1 MEDSLGNFFHHSTH
15 TNNWALL
22 VCSSRFWFNYRH
34 VANVLSLYRSLKRLG
49 MPDSNII
56 LMLADNIPCNGR
68 NPSPEFVFGGHRSG
82 LPRLL
87 SDRQSN
93 VLIYL
98 TGHGGDGFLK
108 FQDAEELTNVD
119 LADAIETMHQQDRYA
134 YHMQQ
139 FLDSRVTALNS
150 STSMA
155 DFVKYCD
162 RSKCISTVGVRN
174 DLYNKPLDR
183 VRVTDFFGARRYV
196 KGCQCQKRSNFI
208 LLFFDLQL
216 IGEFVHILHLAVSLD
231 FDFDELCVQLLNIVS
246 DSEMEQL
253 LSDPNAPLQLPLV
266 LKIVSFLGRKPI
278 LGTGRLPKDELVPRP
293 PVVTIMGHV
302 DHGKTT
308 LLDALRKSNIVAQEF
323 GGITQ
328 HIGAFSVRL
337 PDVCDNRTVTFL
349 DTPGHAAFGAM
360 RERGAHS
367 TDIVVLVVAA
377 DDGVMDQTVESI
389 RYAREADVPII
400 VAINKCDKPRIDTE
414 RIRHDL
420 LHHEIVTENFGGDT
434 LSVELSALYGRGIDK
449 LQEAILM
456 QADFLE
462 LKSTPKGLAEATVIE
477 SSNKLGWRDL
487 LPPPGELALE
497 MDNQQKAQEAVAYRK
512 EKKREAEMLK
522 EMETIEEKRSQL
534 RQHYETARKEKIT
547 KGEMELSVSYKIQEE
562 LRRADSAQPKAPRF
576 PLLLKC
582 DVEGTLQA
590 VQTVLDSYDAND
602 QVQLDIVATGV
613 GALNEN
619 ELELAAQT
627 GAHIFCFNVHV
638 SQRLSLMAKDQ
649 NVPLHQFNVIYKL
662 VDRLKEL
669 LAEHIPIVKE
679 RQLVAEGTVLTE
691 YRIMDGL
698 KKKQP
703 VAGLRVDWGRMEKDG
718 FIWRFTRQKKVV
730 KEGDANAKAAATSA
744 GAQRPNEA
752 AGAEPPKFVTV
763 TIYEG
768 PIQSMQ
774 REKSVI
780 SSASAEMNIG
790 VTVEDKNIRYK
801 EDDRVEVF
809 KDVQLPQ
816 QLNWNPPGF

>member
-1 MEDSLGNFFHHSTH
+1 MGPFDGSRTTTFIRRICPFSTIQRNVFLISPKPKKLPIQSLNVQARQIALGVQRMSSKAEKGL
-15 TNNWALL
+15 WAKFENKKRRKYAEKISMKKQKSDKPT
-22 VCSSRFWFNYRH
+22 VNIFEEM
-34 VANVLSLYRSLKRLG
+34 SLR
-49 MPDSNII
+49 
-56 LMLADNIPCNGR
+56 
-68 NPSPEFVFGGHRSG
+68 
-82 LPRLL
+82 
-87 SDRQSN
+87 
-93 VLIYL
+93 
-98 TGHGGDGFLK
+98 
-108 FQDAEELTNVD
+108 
-119 LADAIETMHQQDRYA
+119 
-134 YHMQQ
+134 
-139 FLDSRVTALNS
+139 
-150 STSMA
+150 
-155 DFVKYCD
+155 
-162 RSKCISTVGVRN
+162 
-174 DLYNKPLDR
+174 
-183 VRVTDFFGARRYV
+183 
-196 KGCQCQKRSNFI
+196 
-208 LLFFDLQL
+208 
-216 IGEFVHILHLAVSLD
+216 HLAVSLD

-278 LGTGRLPKDELVPRP
+278 LGGAPKCRHEQARDVYPKPPPPQDELVPRP

-477 SSNKLGWRDL
+477 SSNKLAPVDSAGPSTPVQVSGWRDF

>member
-1 MEDSLGNFFHHSTH
+1 MPRLVLFPSLPPLFLPLMGPFDG
-15 TNNWALL
+15 
-22 VCSSRFWFNYRH
+22 SRITTFTRRLCQINSL
-34 VANVLSLYRSLKRLG
+34 NVLQTRQIALGVQRMSSKAEKGLWAKFENKKRKKYVEKISMKKQKSDKPTVNIFEEMSLR
-49 MPDSNII
+49 
-56 LMLADNIPCNGR
+56 
-68 NPSPEFVFGGHRSG
+68 
-82 LPRLL
+82 
-87 SDRQSN
+87 
-93 VLIYL
+93 
-98 TGHGGDGFLK
+98 
-108 FQDAEELTNVD
+108 
-119 LADAIETMHQQDRYA
+119 
-134 YHMQQ
+134 
-139 FLDSRVTALNS
+139 
-150 STSMA
+150 
-155 DFVKYCD
+155 
-162 RSKCISTVGVRN
+162 
-174 DLYNKPLDR
+174 
-183 VRVTDFFGARRYV
+183 
-196 KGCQCQKRSNFI
+196 
-208 LLFFDLQL
+208 
-216 IGEFVHILHLAVSLD
+216 HLAVSLD

-246 DSEMEQL
+246 DSEMEQI
-253 LSDPNAPLQLPLV
+253 LSDPNAPLDLPLV

-278 LGTGRLPKDELVPRP
+278 LGGAPKCRHDQARDVYPKPPPPQEELVPRP

-462 LKSTPKGLAEATVIE
+462 LKSTPEGLAEATGSFLVSGVCWARVRTMNDE
-477 SSNKLGWRDL
+477 FGASVDSAGPSTPVQVSGWRDL

-497 MDNQQKAQEAVAYRK
+497 MDSQQKAQEAVAYRK

-547 KGEMELSVSYKIQEE
+547 KGETELSVSYQMQEE
-562 LRRADSAQPKAPRF
+562 LRKADSAQPKAPRF

-590 VQTVLDSYDAND
+590 VQTVLDLYDAND
-602 QVQLDIVATGV
+602 RVQLDIVDTGV

-619 ELELAAQT
+619 DLELAGQT

-638 SQRLSLMAKDQ
+638 SKRLSLMAKDQ

-669 LAEHIPIVKE
+669 LSDHLPIVKE

-703 VAGLRVDWGRMEKDG
+703 VAGLRVDWGRMEKDDV
-718 FIWRFTRQKKVV
+718 IWRFTRQKKVV

-744 GAQRPNEA
+744 GADS
-752 AGAEPPKFVTV
+752 PKFGTV

-801 EDDRVEVF
+801 PDDRVEVF